1 MERYLLTTI
10 DNPYDPVDEFEKW
23 DEFDRSH
30 GYYTNA
36 RLAKFQQTSPS
47 LADAENQRVINAT
60 VDDFVRLFQQDGSN
74 LYRRIVIHED

>member
-10 DNPYDPVDEFEKW
+10 NNPYDPVEEFEKW

-36 RLAKFQQTSPS
+36 RLAKIHQASSS
-47 LADAENQRVINAT
+47 LTDAENQRAINAS

-74 LYRRIVIHED
+74 LYRRIVIYED